1 MSSHLSVPN
10 PTGRLV
16 AEHPG
21 VVKLGRAGWA
31 AKGVIYTIAGV
42 LAATVVFAAL
52 GWSNTAD
59 QEASPNGAI
68 KTIAGSPG
76 GALLLWLLGLSML
89 LYAAWRLIT
98 ALLPGGHDAEAVVKR
113 IGYVVSAVIYTT
125 LAFTALA
132 LAKSDNANS
141 EQAANGNAKVTN
153 LTARVM
159 ANGFG
164 RWLIGLVGLI
174 VIAAGIYRFVKGVTQ
189 DVEDELDLAG
199 MSPERI
205 VWTRRLGAVGEI
217 GRGIA
222 FAVIGFFLVRA
233 AVQFDAKEATGL
245 DGALR
250 RLAEQTWGV
259 LVVAII
265 ALGFIAYGVFC
276 LATFTRRRLQ
286 APS

>member
-1 MSSHLSVPN
+1 MSSHISVPN

-21 VVKLGRAGWA
+21 IVKLGRAGWA
-31 AKGVIYTIAGV
+31 AKGVVYTIAGV

-52 GWSNTAD
+52 GWSSTAD

-76 GALLLWLLGLSML
+76 GALLLWLLALSML
-89 LYAAWRLIT
+89 LYAAWRLTT
-98 ALLPGGHDAEAVVKR
+98 ALLPGGHDAEALVKR
-113 IGYVVSAVIYTT
+113 IGYIVSAIIYTT
-125 LAFTALA
+125 FAFTALA
-132 LAKSDNANS
+132 LARSDDAS
-141 EQAANGNAKVTN
+141 SQQAANGNAKVTN
-153 LTARVM
+153 LTARIMGNDV
-159 ANGFG
+159 G

-174 VIAAGIYRFVKGVTQ
+174 VIAAGIYRLRQGRHAGRRGRARSVR
-189 DVEDELDLAG
+189 DV
-199 MSPERI
+199 PERI

-233 AVQFDAKEATGL
+233 AVQFDPKEATGL

-259 LVVAII
+259 LVVAVI